1 MQGIARGSRARHVRA
16 GRRAAGAV
24 LLLAAG
30 LAGCSNLTGEAL
42 EQRREQ
48 NEVVLSPPPRVS
60 ITPSKVG
67 GEDAA
72 FSLGGAGAS
81 FSALNASVDELLGVA
96 YRTPDPGRSY
106 FPSMPP
112 CRLRGGSV
120 PPGRFDVSIEW
131 SGPGANVAALRTL
144 LQRLLEERFG
154 VRLTRSEEPRDVWLL
169 VNRDQPDPQRL
180 AKPPPGGVP
189 ARPQF
194 SRIQLTGS
202 SFNKLADQLEYELN
216 RPVLNETGRDETY
229 SLTLLVL
236 EGDRERQID
245 AALQQQLRVALVPAR
260 RTVEVFQVESTR

>member
-1 MQGIARGSRARHVRA
+1 MQGTARRGRVRF
-16 GRRAAGAV
+16 GRGWRCAAGAV
-24 LLLAAG
+24 VLLAAG

-42 EQRREQ
+42 EQRRER
-48 NEVVLSPPPRVS
+48 NEVDLSPPPRVA

-72 FSLGGAGAS
+72 FSLGGAGTS

-106 FPSMPP
+106 IPSLPP
-112 CRLRGGSV
+112 CRMRGGRV
-120 PPGRFDVSIEW
+120 PPGRYDVSIELT
-131 SGPGANVAALRTL
+131 GPGANVDALRMM

-154 VRLTRSEEPRDVWLL
+154 VRLTRSTETREVWLL
-169 VNRDQPDPQRL
+169 VNCEQPDANLL
-180 AKPPPGGVP
+180 ANPPPGGVP

-216 RPVLNETGRDETY
+216 RPVLNDTGRNDTY

-236 EGDRERQID
+236 EGDRDRQIN
-245 AALQQQLRVALVPAR
+245 AALQQQLRVALVPAQR
-260 RTVEVFQVESTR
+260 AVEVFQVESLR